1 MSRPAPEA
9 AALCACGRRAVPAA
23 LAAIAFGRATTEDP
37 RCLSCASAMQGPC
50 AMCGRT
56 AARWPIAVRALAP
69 DGRTHDPGT
78 RVCLACVCTL
88 VDAPAVT
95 DPTAAYLVARR
106 RHEGGA

>member
-37 RCLSCASAMQGPC
+37 RCLSCTRAQGPC
-50 AMCGRT
+50 AVCGHT
-56 AARWPIAVRALAP
+56 AAVWPIAVRALAP
-69 DGRTHDPGT
+69 DGRTHEPGA

-88 VDAPAVT
+88 ADAPAVT

-106 RHEGGA
+106 RFPDGGA